1 MKCINC
7 GTDNKLKYRRAT
19 KGRCLKCN
27 HPFVFEPTSLG
38 TAKITDS
45 MFAKTLADIS
55 ASHTLYFTPKQ
66 LLYFLDSRVR
76 KKAFQPAGFWFL
88 YLFLNVWVTGFVGGL
103 TPLILIP
110 FLYLFLNV
118 WVTGFVGGPTAL
130 IPNSFLVVNLVY
142 QAVTIWN
149 LFNNTNSSRL
159 NNASRKAS
167 AKTLQGLGVVILV
180 VGISASLFVLDSFP
194 GFSIVVI
201 LGLLSI
207 FLGTRQL
214 GKVENLPQ
222 ELLFSSIDLDSWL
235 TKWQQINGKV
245 DKVLTSQQEQ
255 IAPTSINPDITA
267 YSFDRLVVCDS
278 ANIAQL
284 LIANNFHFENN
295 CAILSITGYPQ
306 SIFNTTMEMLRRNPD
321 LKVYAI
327 HDCSSKGV
335 SLVHHLRTSEKWFLN
350 SNVTII
356 DLGLLPRQIIA
367 SQGKMFTRFSSQLKD
382 EAKKLSV
389 DIRLTL
395 TAEELAWLDTGNFV
409 ELESFTPQKLIQV
422 LRHGISGSLNLE
434 SDDSSLILIGDSG
447 INSGNDIYM
456 VESFG

>member
-7 GTDNKLKYRRAT
+7 GTDNKLKDRTANQ
-19 KGRCLKCN
+19 GRCLKCN
-27 HPFVFEPTSLG
+27 HPFVFEPTSMG
-38 TAKITDS
+38 TATITDS
-45 MFAKTLADIS
+45 MFSKTLADIS
-55 ASHTLYFTPKQ
+55 ASYTLYFTPKQ
-66 LLYFLDSRVR
+66 LLYFLDNRVR
-76 KKAFQPAGFWFL
+76 KKAFQPIGFWFL
-88 YLFLNVWVTGFVGGL
+88 YLFFNVWIFFT
-103 TPLILIP
+103 IS
-110 FLYLFLNV
+110 YLF
-118 WVTGFVGGPTAL
+118 
-130 IPNSFLVVNLVY
+130 NLVF
-142 QAVTIWN
+142 QALTIWY
-149 LFNNTNSSRL
+149 LFNNTNSSSV

-167 AKTLQGLGVVILV
+167 AKTLQRLGVVILV
-180 VGISASLFVLDSFP
+180 VGISASLFVLDSFSV
-194 GFSIVVI
+194 FSIVVI

-214 GKVENLPQ
+214 GKVQNLPQ
-222 ELLFSSIDLDSWL
+222 ELLFPSTDLDSWL
-235 TKWQQINGKV
+235 RKWQQINGKV
-245 DKVLTSQQEQ
+245 DQVLTSQQEQ
-255 IAPTSINPDITA
+255 IAPKSINPDITA

-278 ANIAQL
+278 ANMAQL

-306 SIFNTTMEMLRRNPD
+306 SIFSTTMEMLRRNPD

-327 HDCSSKGV
+327 HDCSPKGV

-367 SQGKMFTRFSSQLKD
+367 SQGKMFIRFSSQLKD

-389 DIRLTL
+389 DIRQSL

-434 SDDSSLILIGDSG
+434 SDDSSIILIGDSG
-447 INSGNDIYM
+447 INSGNDLYM

>member
-7 GTDNKLKYRRAT
+7 GTDNKLKDRTANQ
-19 KGRCLKCN
+19 GRCLKCN
-27 HPFVFEPTSLG
+27 HPFVFEPTSMG
-38 TAKITDS
+38 TATITDS
-45 MFAKTLADIS
+45 MFSKTLADIS
-55 ASHTLYFTPKQ
+55 ASYTLYFTPKQ

-76 KKAFQPAGFWFL
+76 KKAFQPIGFWFS
-88 YLFLNVWVTGFVGGL
+88 YLFLNVWVTGFVGGF
-103 TPLILIP
+103 TAAFIP
-110 FLYLFLNV
+110 ILNV
-118 WVTGFVGGPTAL
+118 WVTGFVGGFTAAF

-142 QAVTIWN
+142 QAVTIWH

-194 GFSIVVI
+194 VFSIVVI

-214 GKVENLPQ
+214 GKVENIPQ
-222 ELLFSSIDLDSWL
+222 QFLFPSTDLDSWL

-245 DKVLTSQQEQ
+245 DKVLISAQQQ

-278 ANIAQL
+278 ANMAQL

-327 HDCSSKGV
+327 HDCSPKGV
-335 SLVHHLRTSEKWFLN
+335 SLVHHLRTSENWFLN

-367 SQGKMFTRFSSQLKD
+367 SQGKMFTRFSSQLKH

-389 DIRLTL
+389 DICQSL
-395 TAEELAWLDTGNFV
+395 TADELAWLHTGNFV

-434 SDDSSLILIGDSG
+434 SDDSSIILIGDSG
-447 INSGNDIYM
+447 INSGNDIYL

>member
-7 GTDNKLKYRRAT
+7 GTDNKLKDRTANQ
-19 KGRCLKCN
+19 GRCLKCN
-27 HPFVFEPTSLG
+27 HPFVFEPTSMG
-38 TAKITDS
+38 TATITDS
-45 MFAKTLADIS
+45 MFSKTLADIS
-55 ASHTLYFTPKQ
+55 ASYTLYFTPKQ

-76 KKAFQPAGFWFL
+76 KKAFQPIGFWFL
-88 YLFLNVWVTGFVGGL
+88 YLFLNVWVTGFGGG
-103 TPLILIP
+103 
-110 FLYLFLNV
+110 
-118 WVTGFVGGPTAL
+118 VTAAF

-142 QAVTIWN
+142 QAGTIWF
-149 LFNNTNSSRL
+149 LFNNTNSSSV

-167 AKTLQGLGVVILV
+167 ARTLQGLGVLILV
-180 VGISASLFVLDSFP
+180 VGISASLFVLDSFSV
-194 GFSIVVI
+194 FSIVVI

-214 GKVENLPQ
+214 GKVQNLPQ
-222 ELLFSSIDLDSWL
+222 QFLFSSIDLDSWL

-245 DKVLTSQQEQ
+245 DQVLTSQQEQ

-278 ANIAQL
+278 ANMAQL

-327 HDCSSKGV
+327 HDCSPKGV
-335 SLVHHLRTSEKWFLN
+335 SLVHHLRTSENWFLN

-389 DIRLTL
+389 DICQSL
-395 TAEELAWLDTGNFV
+395 TADELAWLHTGNFV

-434 SDDSSLILIGDSG
+434 SDDSSIILIGDSG

>member
-7 GTDNKLKYRRAT
+7 GTDNKLKDRTANQ
-19 KGRCLKCN
+19 GRCLKCN
-27 HPFVFEPTSLG
+27 HPFVFEPTTMG
-38 TAKITDS
+38 TVKITDP
-45 MFAKTLADIS
+45 MFTKVINDIS
-55 ASHTLYFTPKQ
+55 ANNTLFFTPKQ
-66 LLYFLDSRVR
+66 LLYFLDSRLR
-76 KKAFQPAGFWFL
+76 KKSFQSLGFVGS
-88 YLFLNVWVTGFVGGL
+88 YLFLNIWCTVFFSNMIFGSRLWLMG
-103 TPLILIP
+103 
-110 FLYLFLNV
+110 
-118 WVTGFVGGPTAL
+118 
-130 IPNSFLVVNLVY
+130 NLVY
-142 QAVTIWN
+142 QICVAIY
-149 LFNNTNSSRL
+149 LFNQTNSPKL
-159 NNASRKAS
+159 NNASRKSS
-167 AKTLQGLGVVILV
+167 ARFLQIIGGLILV
-180 VGISASLFVLDSFP
+180 IGIFASMFVVQSFIIFVIIIVI
-194 GFSIVVI
+194 GIFSI
-201 LGLLSI
+201 
-207 FLGTRQL
+207 FWGTEQL
-214 GKVENLPQ
+214 GKVDQLKQ
-222 ELLFSSIDLDSWL
+222 EFLISPTQLQEWL
-235 TKWQQINGKV
+235 NRWEQINNVPEKI
-245 DKVLTSQQEQ
+245 LPSPRQE
-255 IAPTSINPDITA
+255 ITPATINPDVTA

-278 ANIAQL
+278 ANIAKL

-350 SNVTII
+350 SNVAII

-434 SDDSSLILIGDSG
+434 SDDSSIILIA
-447 INSGNDIYM
+447 NNDKLVVMAFAEKYQD
-456 VESFG
+456 EFP

>member
-7 GTDNKLKYRRAT
+7 GTDNKLQYRRAT
-19 KGRCLKCN
+19 KGRCIKCN
-27 HPFVFEPTSLG
+27 HPFVFEPTSMG
-38 TAKITDS
+38 TAKINDS

-55 ASHTLYFTPKQ
+55 ASYTLYFTPKQ

-88 YLFLNVWVTGFVGGL
+88 YLFLNVWVTGFVGR
-103 TPLILIP
+103 
-110 FLYLFLNV
+110 
-118 WVTGFVGGPTAL
+118 PTAL

-167 AKTLQGLGVVILV
+167 ARTLQRLGVFILV

-214 GKVENLPQ
+214 RKVENLPQ

-382 EAKKLSV
+382 ESKKLSV
-389 DIRLTL
+389 DICQSL
-395 TAEELAWLDTGNFV
+395 TADELAWLHTGNFV

-434 SDDSSLILIGDSG
+434 SDDSSIILIGDSG

-456 VESFG
+456 VENFG

>member
-7 GTDNKLKYRRAT
+7 GTDNKLKDRTANQ
-19 KGRCLKCN
+19 GRCIKCN
-27 HPFVFEPTSLG
+27 HPFVFEPTSMG

-45 MFAKTLADIS
+45 MFSKTLADIS
-55 ASHTLYFTPKQ
+55 ASYTLYFTPKQ

-76 KKAFQPAGFWFL
+76 KKAFQPIGFWFL
-88 YLFLNVWVTGFVGGL
+88 YLFLNVWVTGFVGG
-103 TPLILIP
+103 
-110 FLYLFLNV
+110 F
-118 WVTGFVGGPTAL
+118 TAAF
-130 IPNSFLVVNLVY
+130 IPNSVLVVNLVY
-142 QAVTIWN
+142 QAGTIWY

-167 AKTLQGLGVVILV
+167 AKTLQRLGVVILV
-180 VGISASLFVLDSFP
+180 VGISASLFVLNSFP
-194 GFSIVVI
+194 VFSIVVI

-222 ELLFSSIDLDSWL
+222 QFLFSSIDLDGWL

-245 DKVLTSQQEQ
+245 DKVITSQQEQ

-389 DIRLTL
+389 DICQSL
-395 TAEELAWLDTGNFV
+395 TADELAWLHTGNFV
-409 ELESFTPQKLIQV
+409 ELESFSPQKLIQV

-434 SDDSSLILIGDSG
+434 SDDSSIILIGDSG

-456 VESFG
+456 VENFG

>member
-7 GTDNKLKYRRAT
+7 GTDNKLKDRTANQ
-19 KGRCLKCN
+19 GRCLKCN
-27 HPFVFEPTSLG
+27 HPFVFEPTSMG
-38 TAKITDS
+38 TATITDS
-45 MFAKTLADIS
+45 MFSKTLADIS
-55 ASHTLYFTPKQ
+55 ASYTLYFTPKQ

-76 KKAFQPAGFWFL
+76 KKAFQPIGFWFL
-88 YLFLNVWVTGFVGGL
+88 YLFWNVWVFL
-103 TPLILIP
+103 TIS
-110 FLYLFLNV
+110 YLF
-118 WVTGFVGGPTAL
+118 
-130 IPNSFLVVNLVY
+130 NLVF
-142 QAVTIWN
+142 QALTIWH
-149 LFNNTNSSRL
+149 LFNNTNSSSV

-167 AKTLQGLGVVILV
+167 AKTLQRLGVVILV

-194 GFSIVVI
+194 VFSIVVI

-214 GKVENLPQ
+214 GKVQNLPQ
-222 ELLFSSIDLDSWL
+222 ELLFPSTDLDSWL
-235 TKWQQINGKV
+235 RKWQQINGKV
-245 DKVLTSQQEQ
+245 DQVLTSQQEQ
-255 IAPTSINPDITA
+255 IAPRSINPDITA

-278 ANIAQL
+278 ANMAQL

-306 SIFNTTMEMLRRNPD
+306 SIFSTTMEMLRRNPD

-327 HDCSSKGV
+327 HDCSPKGV

-367 SQGKMFTRFSSQLKD
+367 SQGKMFIRFSSQLKD

-389 DIRLTL
+389 DIRQSL

-434 SDDSSLILIGDSG
+434 SDDSSIILIGDSG
-447 INSGNDIYM
+447 INSGNDLYM

>member
-7 GTDNKLKYRRAT
+7 GTDNKLKDRTANQ
-19 KGRCLKCN
+19 GRCLKCN
-27 HPFVFEPTSLG
+27 HPFVFEPTSMG
-38 TAKITDS
+38 TATITDS
-45 MFAKTLADIS
+45 MFSKTLADIS
-55 ASHTLYFTPKQ
+55 ASYTLYFTPKQ
-66 LLYFLDSRVR
+66 LLYFLDNRVR
-76 KKAFQPAGFWFL
+76 KKAFQPIVFAFS
-88 YLFLNVWVTGFVGGL
+88 YLFLNVWVTGFVGG
-103 TPLILIP
+103 
-110 FLYLFLNV
+110 F
-118 WVTGFVGGPTAL
+118 TAAF
-130 IPNSFLVVNLVY
+130 IPNSFLVVNLVF
-142 QAVTIWN
+142 QAGTIWN
-149 LFNNTNSSRL
+149 LFNNTNSSSV

-167 AKTLQGLGVVILV
+167 ARTLQGLGVLILV

-194 GFSIVVI
+194 VFSIVVI

-214 GKVENLPQ
+214 GKVENIPQ
-222 ELLFSSIDLDSWL
+222 QFLFPSTDLDSWL

-255 IAPTSINPDITA
+255 IAPKSINPDITA

-278 ANIAQL
+278 ANMAQL

-327 HDCSSKGV
+327 HDCSPKGV
-335 SLVHHLRTSEKWFLN
+335 SLVHHLRTSENWFLN

-389 DIRLTL
+389 DICQSL
-395 TAEELAWLDTGNFV
+395 TADELAWLHTGNFV

-434 SDDSSLILIGDSG
+434 SDDSSIILIGDSG

>member
-7 GTDNKLKYRRAT
+7 GTDNKLKDRTANQ
-19 KGRCLKCN
+19 GRCLKCN
-27 HPFVFEPTSLG
+27 HPFVFEPTSMG
-38 TAKITDS
+38 TATITDS
-45 MFAKTLADIS
+45 MFSKTLADIS
-55 ASHTLYFTPKQ
+55 ASYTLYFTPKQ

-76 KKAFQPAGFWFL
+76 KKAFQPIGFWSS
-88 YLFLNVWVTGFVGGL
+88 YLFFNVWVTGFVGG
-103 TPLILIP
+103 
-110 FLYLFLNV
+110 F
-118 WVTGFVGGPTAL
+118 TAF

-142 QAVTIWN
+142 QAGTIWY

-167 AKTLQGLGVVILV
+167 ARTLQRLGVFILV

-245 DKVLTSQQEQ
+245 DKILPSQQEQ

-382 EAKKLSV
+382 ESKKLSV
-389 DIRLTL
+389 DICQSL
-395 TAEELAWLDTGNFV
+395 TAEELAWLHTGNFV
-409 ELESFTPQKLIQV
+409 ELESFSPQKLIQV

-434 SDDSSLILIGDSG
+434 SDDSSIILIGDSG

>member
-7 GTDNKLKYRRAT
+7 GTDNKLKDRTANQ
-19 KGRCLKCN
+19 GRCLKCN
-27 HPFVFEPTSLG
+27 HPFVFEPTSMG
-38 TAKITDS
+38 TATITDS
-45 MFAKTLADIS
+45 MFSKTLADIS
-55 ASHTLYFTPKQ
+55 ASYTLYFTPKQ

-76 KKAFQPAGFWFL
+76 KKAFQPIGFWFS
-88 YLFLNVWVTGFVGGL
+88 YLFLNVWVTGFVGGF
-103 TPLILIP
+103 TAAFIP
-110 FLYLFLNV
+110 ILNV
-118 WVTGFVGGPTAL
+118 WVTGFVGGFTAAF

-142 QAVTIWN
+142 QAVTIWH

-194 GFSIVVI
+194 VFSIVVI

-214 GKVENLPQ
+214 GNVENLPQ
-222 ELLFSSIDLDSWL
+222 QFLFSSIDLDSWL

-278 ANIAQL
+278 ANMAQL

-327 HDCSSKGV
+327 HDCSPKGV

-367 SQGKMFTRFSSQLKD
+367 SQGKMFTRFSSQLKH

-389 DIRLTL
+389 DICQSL
-395 TAEELAWLDTGNFV
+395 TADELAWLHTGNFV

-434 SDDSSLILIGDSG
+434 SDDSSIILIGDSG
-447 INSGNDIYM
+447 INSGNDIYL

>member
-7 GTDNKLKYRRAT
+7 GTDNKLKDRTAT
-19 KGRCLKCN
+19 KGRCIKCN
-27 HPFVFEPTSLG
+27 HPFVFEPTSMG

-45 MFAKTLADIS
+45 MFSKTLADIS
-55 ASHTLYFTPKQ
+55 ASYTLYFTPKQ

-76 KKAFQPAGFWFL
+76 KKAFQPIGFWFL
-88 YLFLNVWVTGFVGGL
+88 YLFLNVWVTGFVGG
-103 TPLILIP
+103 
-110 FLYLFLNV
+110 F
-118 WVTGFVGGPTAL
+118 TAAF
-130 IPNSFLVVNLVY
+130 IPNSVLVVNLVY
-142 QAVTIWN
+142 QAGTIWY

-167 AKTLQGLGVVILV
+167 AKTLQRLGVVILV
-180 VGISASLFVLDSFP
+180 VGISASLFVLNSFP
-194 GFSIVVI
+194 VFSIVVI

-222 ELLFSSIDLDSWL
+222 QFLFSSI
-235 TKWQQINGKV
+235 
-245 DKVLTSQQEQ
+245 
-255 IAPTSINPDITA
+255 
-267 YSFDRLVVCDS
+267 VCDS

-335 SLVHHLRTSEKWFLN
+335 NLVHHLRTSEKWFLN

-367 SQGKMFTRFSSQLKD
+367 SQGKMFIRFSSQLKH

-389 DIRLTL
+389 DICQSL
-395 TAEELAWLDTGNFV
+395 TADELAWLHTGNFV
-409 ELESFTPQKLIQV
+409 ELESFSPQKLIQV

-434 SDDSSLILIGDSG
+434 SDDSSIILIGDSG

>member
-7 GTDNKLKYRRAT
+7 GTDNKLKDRTANQ
-19 KGRCLKCN
+19 GRCLKCN
-27 HPFVFEPTSLG
+27 HPFVFEPTSMLNV
-38 TAKITDS
+38 KITDS
-45 MFAKTLADIS
+45 MFSKTLADIS

-76 KKAFQPAGFWFL
+76 KKAFQPIVFWSS
-88 YLFLNVWVTGFVGGL
+88 YLFLNVWVTLFFGGF
-103 TPLILIP
+103 
-110 FLYLFLNV
+110 
-118 WVTGFVGGPTAL
+118 TAAF
-130 IPNSFLVVNLVY
+130 IPNSVLVVNLVY
-142 QAVTIWN
+142 QAGTIWY

-194 GFSIVVI
+194 VFSIVVI

-214 GKVENLPQ
+214 GKVQNLPQ
-222 ELLFSSIDLDSWL
+222 ELLFSSIDLDGWL

-245 DKVLTSQQEQ
+245 DKVITSQQEQ

-434 SDDSSLILIGDSG
+434 SDDSSIILIGDSG

>member
-7 GTDNKLKYRRAT
+7 GTDNKLKDRTAT
-19 KGRCLKCN
+19 KGRCIKCN
-27 HPFVFEPTSLG
+27 HPFVFEPTSMG

-45 MFAKTLADIS
+45 MFSKTLADIS
-55 ASHTLYFTPKQ
+55 ASYTLYFTPKQ

-76 KKAFQPAGFWFL
+76 KKAFQPIGFWFL
-88 YLFLNVWVTGFVGGL
+88 YLFLNVWVTGFVGG
-103 TPLILIP
+103 
-110 FLYLFLNV
+110 F
-118 WVTGFVGGPTAL
+118 TAAF
-130 IPNSFLVVNLVY
+130 IPNSVLVVNLVY
-142 QAVTIWN
+142 QAGTIWY

-167 AKTLQGLGVVILV
+167 AKTLQRLGVVILV
-180 VGISASLFVLDSFP
+180 VGISASLFVLNYFP
-194 GFSIVVI
+194 VFSIVVI

-222 ELLFSSIDLDSWL
+222 QFLFSSIDLDRWL
-235 TKWQQINGKV
+235 IKWQQINGKV

-335 SLVHHLRTSEKWFLN
+335 NLVHHLRTSEKWFLN

-389 DIRLTL
+389 DICQSL
-395 TAEELAWLDTGNFV
+395 TADELAWLHTGNFV
-409 ELESFTPQKLIQV
+409 ELESFSPQKLIQV

-434 SDDSSLILIGDSG
+434 SDDSSIILIGDSG

-456 VESFG
+456 VENFG

>member
-7 GTDNKLKYRRAT
+7 GTDNKLKDRTANR
-19 KGRCLKCN
+19 GRCLKCN
-27 HPFVFEPTSLG
+27 HPFVFEPTSMG
-38 TAKITDS
+38 TATITDS
-45 MFAKTLADIS
+45 MFSKTLADIS
-55 ASHTLYFTPKQ
+55 ASYTLYFTPKQ
-66 LLYFLDSRVR
+66 LLYFLDNRVR
-76 KKAFQPAGFWFL
+76 KKVLQPIGFWSL
-88 YLFLNVWVTGFVGGL
+88 YLFWNVWVTGFVGG
-103 TPLILIP
+103 
-110 FLYLFLNV
+110 F
-118 WVTGFVGGPTAL
+118 TAAF

-142 QAVTIWN
+142 QALTIWY
-149 LFNNTNSSRL
+149 LFNNTNSSIL

-167 AKTLQGLGVVILV
+167 AKTLQRLGVVILV

-194 GFSIVVI
+194 VFSIVVI
-201 LGLLSI
+201 LGMLSI

-214 GKVENLPQ
+214 GKVENIPQ
-222 ELLFSSIDLDSWL
+222 QFLFSSTHLDSWL

-245 DKVLTSQQEQ
+245 DQVLTSQQEQ
-255 IAPTSINPDITA
+255 IAPKSINPDITA

-278 ANIAQL
+278 ANMAQL

-327 HDCSSKGV
+327 HDCSPKGV

-389 DIRLTL
+389 DICQTL
-395 TAEELAWLDTGNFV
+395 TADELAWLDTGNFV

-434 SDDSSLILIGDSG
+434 GDDSSIILIGDSG

>member
-7 GTDNKLKYRRAT
+7 GTDNKLKDRTANR
-19 KGRCLKCN
+19 GRCLKCN
-27 HPFVFEPTSLG
+27 HPFVFEPTSMG
-38 TAKITDS
+38 TATITDS
-45 MFAKTLADIS
+45 MFSKTLADIS
-55 ASHTLYFTPKQ
+55 ASYTLYFTPKQ

-76 KKAFQPAGFWFL
+76 KKVLQPIGFWSL
-88 YLFLNVWVTGFVGGL
+88 YLFLNVFLNVWVTGSVGG
-103 TPLILIP
+103 
-110 FLYLFLNV
+110 F
-118 WVTGFVGGPTAL
+118 TAAF
-130 IPNSFLVVNLVY
+130 IRNSFLVVNLVY
-142 QAVTIWN
+142 QALTIWY
-149 LFNNTNSSRL
+149 LFNHTNSSSV

-167 AKTLQGLGVVILV
+167 AKTLQRLGVVILV
-180 VGISASLFVLDSFP
+180 VGISASLFVLDSFSV
-194 GFSIVVI
+194 FSIVVV

-214 GKVENLPQ
+214 GKVQNLPQ
-222 ELLFSSIDLDSWL
+222 ELLFSSTDLDSWL
-235 TKWQQINGKV
+235 RKWQQINGKV
-245 DKVLTSQQEQ
+245 DQVLTSQQEQ
-255 IAPTSINPDITA
+255 IAPKSINPDITA

-278 ANIAQL
+278 ANMAQL

-327 HDCSSKGV
+327 HDCSPKGV

-367 SQGKMFTRFSSQLKD
+367 SQGKMFIRFSSQLKD

-389 DIRLTL
+389 DIRQSL

-434 SDDSSLILIGDSG
+434 SDDSSIILIGDSG

>member
-7 GTDNKLKYRRAT
+7 GTDNKLKDRTAT
-19 KGRCLKCN
+19 KGRCIKCN
-27 HPFVFEPTSLG
+27 HPFVFEPTSMG

-45 MFAKTLADIS
+45 MFSKTLADIS
-55 ASHTLYFTPKQ
+55 ASYTLYFTPKQ

-76 KKAFQPAGFWFL
+76 KKAFQPIGFWFL
-88 YLFLNVWVTGFVGGL
+88 YLFLNVWVTGFVGG
-103 TPLILIP
+103 
-110 FLYLFLNV
+110 F
-118 WVTGFVGGPTAL
+118 TAAF
-130 IPNSFLVVNLVY
+130 IPNSVLVVNLVY
-142 QAVTIWN
+142 QAGTIWY

-167 AKTLQGLGVVILV
+167 AKTLQRLGVVILV
-180 VGISASLFVLDSFP
+180 VGISASLFVLNSFP
-194 GFSIVVI
+194 GFCIVVI

-367 SQGKMFTRFSSQLKD
+367 SQGKMFTRFSSQLKE

-389 DIRLTL
+389 DIRQSL
-395 TAEELAWLDTGNFV
+395 TADELAWLHTGNFV
-409 ELESFTPQKLIQV
+409 ELESFSPQKLIQV

-434 SDDSSLILIGDSG
+434 SDDSSIILIGDSG

>member
-7 GTDNKLKYRRAT
+7 GTDNKLKDRTANQ
-19 KGRCLKCN
+19 GRCLKCN
-27 HPFVFEPTSLG
+27 HPFVFEPTIIG
-38 TAKITDS
+38 TATITDS
-45 MFAKTLADIS
+45 MFSKTLADIS
-55 ASHTLYFTPKQ
+55 ASYTLYFTPKQ
-66 LLYFLDSRVR
+66 LLYFLDNRVR
-76 KKAFQPAGFWFL
+76 KKVFQPIGFWFL
-88 YLFLNVWVTGFVGGL
+88 YLFLNVWVTGFGG
-103 TPLILIP
+103 
-110 FLYLFLNV
+110 
-118 WVTGFVGGPTAL
+118 GFTAAF

-142 QAVTIWN
+142 QAVTIWH
-149 LFNNTNSSRL
+149 LFNNTNSSSV

-167 AKTLQGLGVVILV
+167 ARNLQRLGVVILV
-180 VGISASLFVLDSFP
+180 VGISASLFVLDSFSV
-194 GFSIVVI
+194 FSIVVI

-214 GKVENLPQ
+214 GKVQNLPQ
-222 ELLFSSIDLDSWL
+222 EFLFSSIELDSCL
-235 TKWQQINGKV
+235 RKWQQINGKV

-255 IAPTSINPDITA
+255 IAPKSINPDITA

-278 ANIAQL
+278 ANMAQL

-327 HDCSSKGV
+327 HDCSPKGV
-335 SLVHHLRTSEKWFLN
+335 SLVHHLRTSENWFLN

-367 SQGKMFTRFSSQLKD
+367 SQGKMFIRYSSQLKH

-389 DIRLTL
+389 DICQSL
-395 TAEELAWLDTGNFV
+395 TADELAWLHTGNFV

-434 SDDSSLILIGDSG
+434 SDDSSIILIGDSG
-447 INSGNDIYM
+447 INSGNDIYL